1 MLSEL
6 IQKNIDVYFFE
17 FNSYRIGKSVV
28 NDYYFLWKDFNQEIR
43 QKVRFI
49 FELIIQCF
57 FE

>member
-28 NDYYFLWKDFNQEIR
+28 NDYYFL
-43 QKVRFI
+43 
-49 FELIIQCF
+49 
-57 FE
+57 